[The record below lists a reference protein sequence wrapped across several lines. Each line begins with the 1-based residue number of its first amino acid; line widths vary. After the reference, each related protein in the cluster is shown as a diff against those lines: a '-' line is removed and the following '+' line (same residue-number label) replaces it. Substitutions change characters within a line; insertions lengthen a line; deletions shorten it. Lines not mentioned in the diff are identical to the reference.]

1 MNDNGNN
8 NNYGNN
14 SNSNN
19 QEILNDEFFNAFLPS
34 KKITEKKKKINDLII
49 NLKQNKIYLSS
60 LLSINN
66 RQKLSKL
73 YELILSNLTEN
84 NNNFVLSQLELIEI
98 LGQYLYDQNEYKS
111 FYKQALPKL
120 FDKFYLQN
128 QKINDN
134 IIQMFN
140 NSIAN
145 RILSVED
152 YYPQIEN
159 IALEEDEDYKVIVLN
174 FFYNQVLTND
184 NLIFEK
190 IPKNIMDIISNSVHD
205 QNSDISEISLK
216 LMKILEDKKNE
227 LYKNNDDNLNG
238 ENNPNNNNF
247 NSDNEDK
254 PNDIKDKSEDSIE
267 AHTVNFDDY
276 IQNANIITQRNSNNF
291 QNNEEANN
299 NNYEL
304 QNENGNNNFNREEI
318 NSNNYNSGEE
328 DNNNNNNYNDNVKKK
343 SNYNSNYNSDD
354 ENQNTNKNF
363 NNNRINSDDEN
374 QKINDNFNSD
384 EENQNAN
391 KNYNSNF
398 NSDDE
403 NQNNKNNYNSNF
415 NSHDENQNINK
426 NNNFNS
432 DDENQNN
439 NNDRSNRS
447 NSDEENNNYDNN
459 QRNNNNN
466 NEDANSSYD
475 NVLEEKNN
483 QNKIKFES
491 DNENSEN
498 QERENE
504 NENENDGERN
514 NNKRNNDD
522 EEDIQNRN
530 VKEENMENSQ
540 NGRARLNNGNN
551 NKKFNYRSRIN
562 RSRKLGIIKKNKIEN
577 DEKNKDDNDDDDRDN
592 NNTNTNTNTNNK
604 TTKNRIKRNVGRKNS
619 ENSVENEE
627 NNEKKP
633 VNFDDMPIKGM
644 VNNDNLNE
652 KEKEPKKNIINID
665 DLPIKGMAN
674 YDTYKNNSAPKQDVE
689 PETKNKNIINID
701 DLPIKGV
708 ANYNYN
714 SEANRPK
721 DTKKPNIINI
731 DDLPIKGV
739 VNYNSNNN
747 NEIKSPNRAENNQ
760 SEAQDDDNNN
770 LNKKKSVM
778 IEIDFSDGPKNNAKK
793 NRINRK
799 FMEKNSKKIKK
810 DPFENFEVQVKAP
823 PPKAEEE
830 KMEAPTQNNNFG
842 SNYND
847 NYMTK
852 EEQIKI
858 RQKPTEDLE
867 KKIEREMEKEKEREK
882 EKEKEI
888 EKDKEKDKEK
898 EVKDDMRFES
908 IKLILGEEIVEF
920 ISSSKWEEK
929 KQGYELILNL
939 IDKNIIEANYIN
951 DLYDYIKFKLKG
963 FKETNFNINRE
974 ALNIFIAITKKGIM
988 PKKLLNSLIMAYSE
1002 KIADIKLK
1010 DNIVELINLNVQKN
1024 GTEIIQDLIKKLLK
1038 KSNPK
1043 LLIEYANLF
1052 GKIITDNQNISNSMP
1067 NKELIDY
1074 SKYMANNSNSQV
1086 RTASTNL
1093 ICILYKTYGL
1103 SIRTAIKDIKE
1114 STLKI
1119 IEAELDKIELSP
1131 ELKEIGDSNAQS
1143 KKGQTQLNMAED
1155 NNEKE
1160 LENKDAAGPSVPQD
1174 ISKKITKEILKDID
1188 EGKWVEKR
1196 EGVEKLEKII
1206 LETNMKIL
1214 PNGLNELFD
1223 LIKLKLSDC
1232 NKNLVKILISL
1243 LGKLIES
1250 LKLGFKNYT
1259 KNIALSLIPNLADKS
1274 LVIRNECLNCF
1285 DKWVENTGLETLI
1298 VYFPQFLKTEN
1309 IESRIEIMKFIQ
1321 KYHNNI
1327 NKSVGEYVYKELVD
1341 PLLICL
1347 QDRTNSVRTKAEET
1361 IKLSFDFV
1369 PVDLYYKKIKD
1380 FKPAIA
1386 EDLKQIMNKIE
1397 TTNYNALNE
1406 VSDDINNNLKSG
1418 MKKKNNSAEKNSNPK
1433 KSIKNKKDVVK
1444 NLKDIP
1450 NGNSNQNQQ
1459 QKKEKEKDANKK
1471 TKDNKNKKKNVNIN
1485 NENEKEEFEDD
1496 VIDEEEN
1503 GEEQSEE
1510 KEENEIGDNDDV
1522 NENENKKGKKKKIQN
1537 EEKSFNSEGVSDSNE
1552 NEDHN
1557 EDNVIDN
1564 ENDNDELGIK
1574 KITNKNSKKNN
1585 IKVNKLRSK
1594 KSMNIDKKP
1603 HKKKI
1608 SNADLASTSR
1618 KQSEMQIDEYG
1629 NVMGK
1634 SKHSESFKRSKNKN
1648 NNNISTIQK
1657 TRNNKYK
1664 ESINDKNAHL
1674 NLNNKNAFN
1683 NKSISVTKFNSD
1695 ARKMLSKS
1703 SAKKKLQVGKSKQV
1717 IDIKTKKALLF
1728 QDDLNGNNDP
1738 NNTQRMLSNSVHLRN
1753 NNKSGMRRTKSV
1765 EKKNP
1770 KRKNV
1775 LTKYSKVFLMNNR
1788 LTLNK
1793 NKRYELDKKY
1803 KFNLNTLT
1811 KDDFKNI
1818 KETSEKLF
1826 TEEFLRKMINQDFVK
1841 QLEAL
1846 KEMKDNLDKK
1856 ENIQVYFDNLDI
1868 ILKLVSMKTYNNVNP
1883 ALTKGLCEF
1892 FESLYN
1898 SVNEHDY
1905 NMTDIEIN
1913 MVLAL
1918 LMEKLQINNY
1928 EIKTQVIHLMKLYI
1942 SLFDI
1947 YKIIMQILNMTL
1959 ISNNKIKAGILE
1971 FILDLNENENLD
1983 ICNKNFMRIFALFLH
1998 CNDNDVKIRLLELFR
2013 NIYDNIG
2020 DELWNLNDIIT
2031 PKEKNYLKNN
2041 LFKDG
2046 PNNNNNRQR
2055 NINPNEN
2062 EEEGEENENENYE
2075 ENENDENGDNYE
2087 EEYNEENE
2095 DNYDEEDQYENPAL
2109 INKNNMNNIN
2119 VHNNRYAQNVQNMQ
2133 NNPIIHSVNN
2143 LSNNRGSN
2151 LKNPT
2156 KVNRVYD
2163 NQYEKYEK
2171 DEINNDDNNENDE
2184 NIGDENTY
2192 YNNLQNNNDSD
2203 TFMKFNESSHNT
2215 FENNNQINMQNSRVI
2230 KDRNETAAQ
2239 KQNNVASN
2247 ISKVLNILKKS
2258 KNNSTK
2264 SKLNKVTPIPNNNNP
2279 KKTYNNTTI
2288 KDMNLEEN
2296 ANDNN
2301 NNNINVNRGKN
2312 NKSLEQRPKIGNK
2325 LLSTTSSNEGIT
2337 SEKELLK
2344 IMNSLSSEDESEKI
2358 NSIIIVHEILCTKYQ
2373 ENKYILIPNIDNII
2387 SIFIKITHNLFD
2399 AENIENISAKF
2410 AKYLVTILCKIAANK
2425 ELITHMTY
2433 KVLNELIYE
2442 LLTYLLISNLDKI
2455 GENQEGN
2462 IIFKSLNSAMLRI
2475 LENCDTTSVI
2485 LVLLEIIKQNQI
2497 KEDDYNLS
2505 NLAIKCLIKIT
2516 QNLKEY
2522 INNIQFDKILL
2533 QMHLILINYDKNIN
2547 KMEIKTQTDIMTVK
2561 FIKNFIIDVVKIKRE
2576 RVLQD
2581 YNNLIQNHKFKDKH
2595 IYAWIKNTLL
2605 MIRNMKENKQIISD
2619 NISKSTINKTS
2630 YNEEFDND
2638 NEPSD
2643 RNQSSRY
2650 NNSENRINDN
2660 MPSITEENGGEKD
2673 SNMNNSNLGNKINN
2687 NNSNNLNKSTNI
2699 NPNVNKMN
2707 KVNSKKININK
2718 NSNNENKG
2726 SFKEDYMNII
2736 ERIKLLKQ
2744 NLKDNNNSN
2753 IINSNNNSTQI
2764 KRKKSIEINKKN
2776 KKK

>member
-34 KKITEKKKKINDLII
+34 KKITDKKKKINDLII

-145 RILSVED
+145 RILSIED

-174 FFYNQVLTND
+174 FFYNQVLNND

-205 QNSDISEISLK
+205 QNSDISEISSK
-216 LMKILEDKKNE
+216 LMKIFGEKKNE
-227 LYKNNDDNLNG
+227 LYKSNDDNFNG
-238 ENNPNNNNF
+238 ENNANNNNF

-267 AHTVNFDDY
+267 AHTVNFDDF
-276 IQNANIITQRNSNNF
+276 IQNANIITQKNSNNF
-291 QNNEEANN
+291 QNNEETNN

-328 DNNNNNNYNDNVKKK
+328 ENNNDYNDNAKKK

-354 ENQNTNKNF
+354 ENQNTNKKF

-374 QKINDNFNSD
+374 QNINDNFNSD

-391 KNYNSNF
+391 KNYNNNF

-415 NSHDENQNINK
+415 NSDDENQNINE

-432 DDENQNN
+432 DDENQNI
-439 NNDRSNRS
+439 NNDKSNRS
-447 NSDEENNNYDNN
+447 NSDEENNNYNNN
-459 QRNNNNN
+459 QRNNNN

-475 NVLEEKNN
+475 KVLEEKNN

-504 NENENDGERN
+504 NENDVERN
-514 NNKRNNDD
+514 NNKINSD
-522 EEDIQNRN
+522 EEEAQNRN
-530 VKEENMENSQ
+530 TKEENIENTQ

-551 NKKFNYRSRIN
+551 NKKINYRSRIN

-592 NNTNTNTNTNNK
+592 NNNK

-627 NNEKKP
+627 NNNNFAKKP
-633 VNFDDMPIKGM
+633 VNFDEMPIKGM
-644 VNNDNLNE
+644 ANNDNLNK
-652 KEKEPKKNIINID
+652 KEPEPKKNIINID

-674 YDTYKNNSAPKQDVE
+674 YDTYKNDSNPKQE
-689 PETKNKNIINID
+689 IEAETKNKNIINID

-747 NEIKSPNRAENNQ
+747 NEIKSPNRVENNQ
-760 SEAQDDDNNN
+760 NEANEDDNNN
-770 LNKKKSVM
+770 LNKKKSVL

-799 FMEKNSKKIKK
+799 FMDKNSKKIKK
-810 DPFENFEVQVKAP
+810 DPFENFEVQVKTP
-823 PPKAEEE
+823 PRKVEED
-830 KMEAPTQNNNFG
+830 KMDAPTPNNDNFG
-842 SNYND
+842 NNYND

-882 EKEKEI
+882 EKEKEM

-939 IDKNIIEANYIN
+939 IDKNIIEPNYIN

-974 ALNIFIAITKKGIM
+974 ALNIFIAISKKGIM

-1010 DNIVELINLNVQKN
+1010 DNIIELISLNVQKN

-1052 GKIITDNQNISNSMP
+1052 GKIITDNQNISNNMP
-1067 NKELIDY
+1067 NKELVDY

-1093 ICILYKTYGL
+1093 ICILYKTYGV
-1103 SIRTAIKDIKE
+1103 SIRAAIKDIKE

-1131 ELKEIGDSNAQS
+1131 ELKEVGDNNAQS
-1143 KKGQTQLNMAED
+1143 KKGQTQLNMTED
-1155 NNEKE
+1155 NNENE
-1160 LENKDAAGPSVPQD
+1160 QENKDAAGPSVPQD

-1188 EGKWVEKR
+1188 EGKWTEKR
-1196 EGVEKLEKII
+1196 EAVEKLEKII

-1214 PNGLNELFD
+1214 PTGLNELFD

-1361 IKLSFDFV
+1361 IKLSFDYV

-1397 TTNYNALNE
+1397 TTNYNILNE
-1406 VSDDINNNLKSG
+1406 VSDDINNNLKNS
-1418 MKKKNNSAEKNSNPK
+1418 MKKKNNSAEKNSNLK
-1433 KSIKNKKDVVK
+1433 KNIKNKKEVVK
-1444 NLKDIP
+1444 NLKDILSP
-1450 NGNSNQNQQ
+1450 NANPQ
-1459 QKKEKEKDANKK
+1459 QKKEKDAIKK
-1471 TKDNKNKKKNVNIN
+1471 TKDNKSKKKNVNIN
-1485 NENEKEEFEDD
+1485 NEKEEFEDD

-1510 KEENEIGDNDDV
+1510 MEENEIGDNGDV
-1522 NENENKKGKKKKIQN
+1522 NDNENKKGKKKKIQS
-1537 EEKSFNSEGVSDSNE
+1537 EEKSFDSERVSDTNE
-1552 NEDHN
+1552 NEDN
-1557 EDNVIDN
+1557 NDNTAIDN
-1564 ENDNDELGIK
+1564 ENDNDELSVN
-1574 KITNKNSKKNN
+1574 KINNKNSKKNN
-1585 IKVNKLRSK
+1585 IKVNKLKSK
-1594 KSMNIDKKP
+1594 KSMNIEKKP
-1603 HKKKI
+1603 NKKKI
-1608 SNADLASTSR
+1608 SNADGASTSR

-1664 ESINDKNAHL
+1664 DSINEKNMNL
-1674 NLNNKNAFN
+1674 NINNKNVFN
-1683 NKSISVTKFNSD
+1683 NKSISVTKFNS
-1695 ARKMLSKS
+1695 LSKS

-1738 NNTQRMLSNSVHLRN
+1738 NNTQRILSNSVHLRN

-1826 TEEFLRKMINQDFVK
+1826 TEEFLKKMINQDFVK

-1892 FESLYN
+1892 LESLYN

-1928 EIKTQVIHLMKLYI
+1928 EIKTQVNHLMKLYI

-1998 CNDNDVKIRLLELFR
+1998 CNDNDVKIRLLE
-2013 NIYDNIG
+2013 
-2020 DELWNLNDIIT
+2020 
-2031 PKEKNYLKNN
+2031 
-2041 LFKDG
+2041 
-2046 PNNNNNRQR
+2046 
-2055 NINPNEN
+2055 
-2062 EEEGEENENENYE
+2062 
-2075 ENENDENGDNYE
+2075 
-2087 EEYNEENE
+2087 
-2095 DNYDEEDQYENPAL
+2095 
-2109 INKNNMNNIN
+2109 
-2119 VHNNRYAQNVQNMQ
+2119 
-2133 NNPIIHSVNN
+2133 
-2143 LSNNRGSN
+2143 
-2151 LKNPT
+2151 
-2156 KVNRVYD
+2156 
-2163 NQYEKYEK
+2163 
-2171 DEINNDDNNENDE
+2171 
-2184 NIGDENTY
+2184 
-2192 YNNLQNNNDSD
+2192 
-2203 TFMKFNESSHNT
+2203 
-2215 FENNNQINMQNSRVI
+2215 
-2230 KDRNETAAQ
+2230 
-2239 KQNNVASN
+2239 
-2247 ISKVLNILKKS
+2247 
-2258 KNNSTK
+2258 
-2264 SKLNKVTPIPNNNNP
+2264 
-2279 KKTYNNTTI
+2279 
-2288 KDMNLEEN
+2288 
-2296 ANDNN
+2296 
-2301 NNNINVNRGKN
+2301 
-2312 NKSLEQRPKIGNK
+2312 
-2325 LLSTTSSNEGIT
+2325 
-2337 SEKELLK
+2337 
-2344 IMNSLSSEDESEKI
+2344 
-2358 NSIIIVHEILCTKYQ
+2358 
-2373 ENKYILIPNIDNII
+2373 YI
-2387 SIFIKITHNLFD
+2387 
-2399 AENIENISAKF
+2399 
-2410 AKYLVTILCKIAANK
+2410 
-2425 ELITHMTY
+2425 
-2433 KVLNELIYE
+2433 
-2442 LLTYLLISNLDKI
+2442 
-2455 GENQEGN
+2455 
-2462 IIFKSLNSAMLRI
+2462 
-2475 LENCDTTSVI
+2475 
-2485 LVLLEIIKQNQI
+2485 
-2497 KEDDYNLS
+2497 
-2505 NLAIKCLIKIT
+2505 
-2516 QNLKEY
+2516 
-2522 INNIQFDKILL
+2522 
-2533 QMHLILINYDKNIN
+2533 
-2547 KMEIKTQTDIMTVK
+2547 
-2561 FIKNFIIDVVKIKRE
+2561 
-2576 RVLQD
+2576 
-2581 YNNLIQNHKFKDKH
+2581 
-2595 IYAWIKNTLL
+2595 
-2605 MIRNMKENKQIISD
+2605 
-2619 NISKSTINKTS
+2619 
-2630 YNEEFDND
+2630 
-2638 NEPSD
+2638 
-2643 RNQSSRY
+2643 
-2650 NNSENRINDN
+2650 
-2660 MPSITEENGGEKD
+2660 
-2673 SNMNNSNLGNKINN
+2673 
-2687 NNSNNLNKSTNI
+2687 
-2699 NPNVNKMN
+2699 
-2707 KVNSKKININK
+2707 
-2718 NSNNENKG
+2718 
-2726 SFKEDYMNII
+2726 
-2736 ERIKLLKQ
+2736 
-2744 NLKDNNNSN
+2744 
-2753 IINSNNNSTQI
+2753 
-2764 KRKKSIEINKKN
+2764 
-2776 KKK
+2776 

>member
-1 MNDNGNN
+1 MNDNENN
-8 NNYGNN
+8 NMYGNN
-14 SNSNN
+14 LNRNN
-19 QEILNDEFFNAFLPS
+19 EEILNDEFFNAFLPS
-34 KKITEKKKKINDLII
+34 KKITDKKKKINDLII

-66 RQKLSKL
+66 RKKLSKL

-140 NSIAN
+140 NSITN

-174 FFYNQVLTND
+174 FFYNQVLNND
-184 NLIFEK
+184 NLIYEK

-205 QNSDISEISLK
+205 QNSDISEISTK
-216 LMKILEDKKNE
+216 LMKILEDKKNG
-227 LYKNNDDNLNG
+227 LNKNNDDNFNG
-238 ENNPNNNNF
+238 ESNANNNNNF
-247 NSDNEDK
+247 NSDIEDK
-254 PNDIKDKSEDSIE
+254 ANDIKDKSEDSIE
-267 AHTVNFDDY
+267 AHTVNFDDF
-276 IQNANIITQRNSNNF
+276 IQNANIITQKNSNNF
-291 QNNEEANN
+291 KYNEETNN
-299 NNYEL
+299 NNYEIK
-304 QNENGNNNFNREEI
+304 NENEKGNNNYNREDI

-328 DNNNNNNYNDNVKKK
+328 ENINNYNEDNKKK

-354 ENQNTNKNF
+354 ENQNVNKNF

-374 QKINDNFNSD
+374 QNINDNFNSD
-384 EENQNAN
+384 EENQNQNIN
-391 KNYNSNF
+391 KNFNSNF

-403 NQNNKNNYNSNF
+403 NQNNKNNF
-415 NSHDENQNINK
+415 NS
-426 NNNFNS
+426 NFNS
-432 DDENQNN
+432 DDENQNI
-439 NNDRSNRS
+439 NNDKSNNF

-459 QRNNNNN
+459 QRNNNN
-466 NEDANSSYD
+466 EDANSSYD
-475 NVLEEKNN
+475 NILEEKNN
-483 QNKIKFES
+483 QNKIKFDS

-504 NENENDGERN
+504 NDVERN
-514 NNKRNNDD
+514 NQSNERINNRINSD
-522 EEDIQNRN
+522 EEEVQSRTMKEDASNADIT
-530 VKEENMENSQ
+530 Q
-540 NGRARLNNGNN
+540 NGRAKLNNGNN

-562 RSRKLGIIKKNKIEN
+562 RPRKLGIIKKNKNEN
-577 DEKNKDDNDDDDRDN
+577 DEKNKDDNGNDNDNGRDN
-592 NNTNTNTNTNNK
+592 NKNN
-604 TTKNRIKRNVGRKNS
+604 KNRIKRNVGRKKS
-619 ENSVENEE
+619 ENSQENEE
-627 NNEKKP
+627 NNNNFEKKP
-633 VNFDDMPIKGM
+633 VNFDEIPVKDMIK
-644 VNNDNLNE
+644 NDNLNE
-652 KEKEPKKNIINID
+652 KEPEPKKNIINID
-665 DLPIKGMAN
+665 DLPIKGIAN
-674 YDTYKNNSAPKQDVE
+674 YDTYKNNSTPKPE
-689 PETKNKNIINID
+689 IETETKNKNIINID

-714 SEANRPK
+714 SEANRPI
-721 DTKKPNIINI
+721 DTKKPNIVNI

-739 VNYNSNNN
+739 ANYNSNNN
-747 NEIKSPNRAENNQ
+747 YEIKSPNKEENNQ
-760 SEAQDDDNNN
+760 NEANNDDNND
-770 LNKKKSVM
+770 LSKKKSVL

-793 NRINRK
+793 TRINRK
-799 FMEKNSKKIKK
+799 FMNKNSQKAKKG
-810 DPFENFEVQVKAP
+810 PFENFEVQVKGP
-823 PPKAEEE
+823 PPRAEEE
-830 KMEAPTQNNNFG
+830 KMDTPTPNNDNFGNNYNNNYV
-842 SNYND
+842 NQVD
-847 NYMTK
+847 
-852 EEQIKI
+852 QIKI
-858 RQKPTEDLE
+858 RQKQNEDLE

-882 EKEKEI
+882 EKEKEKEM
-888 EKDKEKDKEK
+888 EKDKEKEKEK
-898 EVKDDMRFES
+898 EVKDDSRFES

-920 ISSSKWEEK
+920 ISSNKWEEK

-939 IDKNIIEANYIN
+939 IDKDIIEANYIN

-974 ALNIFIAITKKGIM
+974 ALNIFIAISKKGIM

-1010 DNIVELINLNVQKN
+1010 DNIIELINLNVQKN

-1074 SKYMANNSNSQV
+1074 SKYMANNNNSQV

-1103 SIRTAIKDIKE
+1103 SIRAAIKDIKE

-1131 ELKEIGDSNAQS
+1131 ELKEIGDINAQN
-1143 KKGQTQLNMAED
+1143 KKGQAQVNMAED
-1155 NNEKE
+1155 NNEE
-1160 LENKDAAGPSVPQD
+1160 PENKDVAGPSVPQD

-1188 EGKWVEKR
+1188 EGKWVEKKDA
-1196 EGVEKLEKII
+1196 VEKLEKII
-1206 LETNMKIL
+1206 SDSNMKIL

-1223 LIKLKLSDC
+1223 LIKIKLSDC

-1274 LVIRNECLNCF
+1274 LVIRNECLSCF

-1347 QDRTNSVRTKAEET
+1347 QDRTNSVRTKAEEI
-1361 IKLSFDFV
+1361 IKLSFDYV
-1369 PVDLYYKKIKD
+1369 PVDIYYKKIKD

-1397 TTNYNALNE
+1397 TTNYNTLNE
-1406 VSDDINNNLKSG
+1406 VPDDINNNLKNS
-1418 MKKKNNSAEKNSNPK
+1418 MKKKNNSAEKNPSIK
-1433 KSIKNKKDVVK
+1433 KSFKNKKDIVK
-1444 NLKDIP
+1444 NL
-1450 NGNSNQNQQ
+1450 NANTQ
-1459 QKKEKEKDANKK
+1459 QKKEKDTNKK
-1471 TKDNKNKKKNVNIN
+1471 TKDKKNKKKNVNLN
-1485 NENEKEEFEDD
+1485 SDNNEKEEIEDD

-1503 GEEQSEE
+1503 GEEQT
-1510 KEENEIGDNDDV
+1510 EENE
-1522 NENENKKGKKKKIQN
+1522 ENENGDNEKKIQH
-1537 EEKSFNSEGVSDSNE
+1537 EEKSFDSEGVSDSNE
-1552 NEDHN
+1552 NEDHYN
-1557 EDNVIDN
+1557 TAIDLGNVNDTD
-1564 ENDNDELGIK
+1564 NDNDELGIK
-1574 KITNKNSKKNN
+1574 KINKNSKKNN
-1585 IKVNKLRSK
+1585 IKVNKLKSK
-1594 KSMNIDKKP
+1594 KSMNIEKKP

-1608 SNADLASTSR
+1608 SNADGASTSR
-1618 KQSEMQIDEYG
+1618 KQSEIQIDEYG
-1629 NVMGK
+1629 NVMPK

-1648 NNNISTIQK
+1648 SNNISTIQK

-1664 ESINDKNAHL
+1664 ESINEKNPNL
-1674 NLNNKNAFN
+1674 NINNKNAFN
-1683 NKSISVTKFNSD
+1683 NKSISVTKFNAD

-1738 NNTQRMLSNSVHLRN
+1738 NNTQRILSNSVHLRN
-1753 NNKSGMRRTKSV
+1753 NNKAGMRRTKSV

-1775 LTKYSKVFLMNNR
+1775 LTKYSKVFLMSNR

-1826 TEEFLRKMINQDFVK
+1826 TEDFLRKMINQDFVK

-1856 ENIQVYFDNLDI
+1856 ENIIVYFDNLDI

-1892 FESLYN
+1892 LESLYN
-1898 SVNEHDY
+1898 SINEHDY

-1913 MVLAL
+1913 MILAL
-1918 LMEKLQINNY
+1918 LMEKLQINNI
-1928 EIKTQVIHLMKLYI
+1928 EIKAQVNHLMKLYI
-1942 SLFDI
+1942 TLFDI

-1983 ICNKNFMRIFALFLH
+1983 ICNKNFIRIFALFLH

-2013 NIYDNIG
+2013 NIYDTIG
-2020 DELWNLNDIIT
+2020 DDLWNLNDIIT

-2041 LFKDG
+2041 LFKE
-2046 PNNNNNRQR
+2046 PPNNNNRQR
-2055 NINPNEN
+2055 NMNPNEN
-2062 EEEGEENENENYE
+2062 ENYEENENENYE
-2075 ENENDENGDNYE
+2075 ENENDENGNYE

-2095 DNYDEEDQYENPAL
+2095 DNDNYDEEEAQYGNPTL

-2119 VHNNRYAQNVQNMQ
+2119 MQNNRYAQNPQNMQ
-2133 NNPIIHSVNN
+2133 NMQNAPVIHSVNN
-2143 LSNNRGSN
+2143 LGTNRSNN
-2151 LKNPT
+2151 LKNP
-2156 KVNRVYD
+2156 KKANRVYD
-2163 NQYEKYEK
+2163 KQYEKYEK
-2171 DEINNDDNNENDE
+2171 DEINNDDNNDNDE

-2192 YNNLQNNNDSD
+2192 YHNLQNNNDSD
-2203 TFMKFNESSHNT
+2203 TFLKFNEITQNT
-2215 FENNNQINMQNSRVI
+2215 FENNNQINMQNAHAI
-2230 KDRNETAAQ
+2230 KDRNETASQ

-2258 KNNSTK
+2258 KNNNTK
-2264 SKLNKVTPIPNNNNP
+2264 SKLSKVTPINNNNNNNNP
-2279 KKTYNNTTI
+2279 KRTYNNNTV
-2288 KDMNLEEN
+2288 KDLNLEES

-2312 NKSLEQRPKIGNK
+2312 NKSLEQRPKMNNK
-2325 LLSTTSSNEGIT
+2325 LLSSTSSHEGIT

-2344 IMNSLSSEDESEKI
+2344 IMNSLSSEDESEKL
-2358 NSIIIVHEILCTKYQ
+2358 NSIIMVHEILCTKYQ

-2442 LLTYLLISNLDKI
+2442 LLNYLLISNLDKI

-2561 FIKNFIIDVVKIKRE
+2561 FIKNFIIDVVKIKQE
-2576 RVLQD
+2576 SVLQD

-2630 YNEEFDND
+2630 YNEEFEND

-2650 NNSENRINDN
+2650 NNSENRMNDN
-2660 MPSITEENGGEKD
+2660 MPSITEENGGEKG
-2673 SNMNNSNLGNKINN
+2673 SNLNNNNINNKMNNMNNINN
-2687 NNSNNLNKSTNI
+2687 NNLSKSTNI
-2699 NPNVNKMN
+2699 NPNASKMN
-2707 KVNSKKININK
+2707 KANSKKININNNNNK
-2718 NSNNENKG
+2718 SNNENKG
-2726 SFKEDYMNII
+2726 NFKEDYMSII

-2744 NLKDNNNSN
+2744 NLKENSN
-2753 IINSNNNSTQI
+2753 ANLMNNNSTQI
-2764 KRKKSIEINKKN
+2764 KRKKSIEVNKKN